1 MLIERTFIRSIFTLS
16 FNIFNNK
23 RYFVRKKTK
32 MSKIYKV
39 IFNKNDVYVESKNK
53 TKNKVLIQY
62 VKTTNKN
69 KSEMNVIADDVLD
82 CLNKSKELFFKQYNQ
97 YAKSIEVVR
106 NANTSL
112 NMINDNNMKVSA

>member
-1 MLIERTFIRSIFTLS
+1 
-16 FNIFNNK
+16 
-23 RYFVRKKTK
+23 

-39 IFNKNDVYVESKNK
+39 IFNKNEVIVESNK
-53 TKNKVLIQY
+53 S
-62 VKTTNKN
+62 KTISKN
-69 KSEMNVIADDVLD
+69 KSEMNVIANDVLD

>member
-1 MLIERTFIRSIFTLS
+1 MLIERTIIRSIFTLS